1 MALVSLA
8 ALLIAALPS
17 GIPTDSVPLYTNL
30 GTHSHTITTTVP
42 RAQDYF
48 NQGIRLAFGF
58 NHGEAIRAFREAQRL
73 DPRCA
78 MCFWGEALAHGPHVN
93 APMDSAGG
101 VGAWAA
107 LARAVALAPAAPPA
121 ERAYIRALA
130 ARYSAKAP
138 ADRAAL
144 DSAYAT
150 AMGQLVR
157 EYPTD
162 LDAATLY
169 AEALMNLRPWAYWQ
183 KDGTPYPQTDIIITQ
198 LERVL
203 ARNPNH
209 PGACHYYIHA
219 VEAVAPEKA
228 VPCAERL
235 ATLMP
240 GAGHMVHMPGHIYI
254 RVGRYIDA
262 INANV
267 HAVHADESYIA
278 SERPSGIYPIGYYP
292 HNYHFLSFAAT
303 LAGRSE
309 QAIDA
314 ARKLAANLPV
324 EIVRAVPPFEQLL
337 PYDVLVLA
345 RFGRWDEVL
354 ASPLPPSDLRVT
366 TGLVYYARGTAH
378 AAKGQ
383 AAEAQAA
390 LDTVKVIAAG
400 TTPADQTAMTSG
412 TGENKTVMDIALH
425 ALMGEIAFRQGKHDE
440 AVAHFREAVRLED
453 TFNYVEPPQ
462 WFYPV
467 RASLGAVLL
476 KAGKPA
482 DAEAVYRE
490 DLRRFPENGWSL
502 IGLEASLRTLG
513 KTAEAD
519 GVRGRRQK
527 AWSSAD
533 IQLNASTF

>member
-1 MALVSLA
+1 MALLPLA
-8 ALLIAALPS
+8 ALLLAALPA
-17 GIPTDSVPLYTNL
+17 GTAADSVPLYTNL
-30 GTHSHTITTTVP
+30 GDHRHPISTSVP

-48 NQGIRLAFGF
+48 NQGMRLVFGF

-73 DPRCA
+73 DPDCA
-78 MCFWGEALAHGPHVN
+78 MCFWGEALAYGPHVN
-93 APMDSAGG
+93 APMDSAGA

-107 LARAVALAPAAPPA
+107 LERAVTLAPRARPA
-121 ERAYIRALA
+121 ERAYIRALQ
-130 ARYSAKAP
+130 ARYAAHPP
-138 ADRAAL
+138 ANRASL
-144 DSAYAT
+144 DSAYAK
-150 AMGQLVR
+150 AMGRLVA
-157 EYPTD
+157 EYPAD

-169 AEALMNLRPWAYWQ
+169 AEALMDLRPWAYWK
-183 KDGTPYPQTDIIITQ
+183 KDGTPYPQTDIILAQ

-203 ARNPNH
+203 AANPKH

-235 ATLMP
+235 AILMP

-254 RVGRYIDA
+254 RVGRWADA
-262 INANV
+262 IDANV

-278 SERPSGIYPIGYYP
+278 SEQPSGIYPVGYYP

-303 LAGRSE
+303 MAGRSA

-314 ARKLAANLPV
+314 ARKLVANVPV
-324 EIVRAVPPFEQLL
+324 EVVRQVPPFEQLR
-337 PYDVLVLA
+337 PYDVLVLT
-345 RFGRWDEVL
+345 RFGRWDQVL
-354 ASPLPPSDLRVT
+354 GTPLPPGDLRVT
-366 TGLVYYARGTAH
+366 TGLFYYARGVAH

-383 AAEAQAA
+383 WAEAQAA
-390 LDTVKVIAAG
+390 LDSVRVIAEG

-412 TGENKTVMDIALH
+412 EGENKTVMDIALH
-425 ALMGEIAFRQGKHDE
+425 ALMGEIASRQGKLDD
-440 AVAHFREAVRLED
+440 AITHFREAVRLED

-467 RASLGAVLL
+467 RATLGAVLL

-482 DAEAVYRE
+482 EAETVYRE

-502 IGLEASLRTLG
+502 FGLEASLRAQG
-513 KTAEAD
+513 KTADAD
-519 GVRGRRQK
+519 AVRSRRQQ
-527 AWSSAD
+527 AWATAD
-533 IQLNASTF
+533 IELTASNF

>member
-1 MALVSLA
+1 MVMVPLA
-8 ALLIAALPS
+8 ALLLAALPS
-17 GIPTDSVPLYTNL
+17 GHSPDSVPLYTNL
-30 GTHSHTITTTVP
+30 GNHRHPITTTVP
-42 RAQDYF
+42 RAQEYF
-48 NQGIRLAFGF
+48 NQGMRLLFGF

-73 DPRCA
+73 DPACA
-78 MCFWGEALAHGPHVN
+78 MCYWGEALAYGPHVN
-93 APMDSAGG
+93 APMDSAGA

-107 LARAVALAPAAPPA
+107 LERAVALAPKAPAA
-121 ERAYIRALA
+121 ERAYITALQ
-130 ARYSAKAP
+130 ARYAAKPP
-138 ADRAAL
+138 AVRAGL
-144 DSAYAT
+144 DSAYAA
-150 AMGQLVR
+150 AMAQLVAR
-157 EYPTD
+157 YPDD

-169 AEALMNLRPWAYWQ
+169 AEALMDLRPWAYWK
-183 KDGTPYPQTDIIITQ
+183 KDGTPYPQTDIIVRQ

-203 ARNPNH
+203 AKYPNH

-254 RVGRYIDA
+254 RVGRYVDA

-267 HAVHADESYIA
+267 HAVHADETYIA
-278 SERPSGIYPIGYYP
+278 SERPSGIYPVGYYP
-292 HNYHFLSFAAT
+292 HNYHFLAFAAT

-309 QAIDA
+309 QAIEA
-314 ARKLAANLPV
+314 ARKLVEAVPV
-324 EIVRAVPPFEQLL
+324 EVVRQVPPFEQLR
-337 PYDVLVLA
+337 PYDLLVLT
-345 RFGRWDEVL
+345 RFGRWDDVL

-366 TGLVYYARGTAH
+366 TGLVYYARGVAH

-390 LDTVKVIAAG
+390 LDTVRVIAEG

-412 TGENKTVMDIALH
+412 EGENKTVMDIALH
-425 ALMGEIAFRQGKHDE
+425 ALMGEIAFRQGKLDD
-440 AVAHFREAVRLED
+440 AVTHFREAARLED
-453 TFNYVEPPQ
+453 TFNYIEPPQ
-462 WFYPV
+462 WYYPV

-482 DAEAVYRE
+482 EAETVYRE
-490 DLRRFPENGWSL
+490 DLRRFPDNGWSL
-502 IGLEASLRTLG
+502 FGLEASLRAQG
-513 KTAEAD
+513 KNGEAE
-519 GVRGRRQK
+519 GVRGRRLK

-533 IQLNASTF
+533 ITITASSF

>member
-1 MALVSLA
+1 MFAVSLA
-8 ALLIAALPS
+8 ALLTAMPVPA
-17 GIPTDSVPLYTNL
+17 TDTVPLYDNL
-30 GTHSHTITTTVP
+30 GNHRHTISTRVP

-48 NQGIRLAFGF
+48 NQGMRLVFGF
-58 NHGEAIRAFREAQRL
+58 NHGEAVRAFREAQRL
-73 DPRCA
+73 DPQCA
-78 MCFWGEALAHGPHVN
+78 MCFWGEALAYGPHVN
-93 APMDSAGG
+93 APMDSAGS
-101 VGAWAA
+101 VAAWAA
-107 LARAVALAPAAPPA
+107 LERAVALAPNASAADQAYINALKPRYAAPP
-121 ERAYIRALA
+121 
-130 ARYSAKAP
+130 P
-138 ADRAAL
+138 ANRAAL

-150 AMGQLVR
+150 AMAGLARQ
-157 EYPTD
+157 YPDD

-169 AEALMNLRPWAYWQ
+169 AEALMDLRPWAYWK
-183 KDGTPYPQTDIIITQ
+183 KDGTPYPQTDIIVAQ

-203 ARNPNH
+203 AKNPNH

-219 VEAVAPEKA
+219 VEAVTPEKA

-235 ATLMP
+235 AALMP

-254 RVGRYIDA
+254 RVGRYSDA

-292 HNYHFLSFAAT
+292 HNYHFLAFAAT

-309 QAIDA
+309 QAIEGG
-314 ARKLAANLPV
+314 RKLVAQMPV
-324 EIVRAVPPFEQLL
+324 EVVRQVPPFEQLL
-337 PYDVLVLA
+337 PYDRLVLI

-354 ASPLPPSDLRVT
+354 ALPLPPSDLRVA
-366 TGLVYYARGTAH
+366 TGLSQYARGVAF

-383 AAEAQAA
+383 WSAAQAA

-412 TGENKTVMDIALH
+412 EGENKTVMDIAMH
-425 ALMGEIAFRQGKHDE
+425 ALMGEIAYRRGNLDE
-440 AVAHFREAVRLED
+440 AAGHFREAVRLED
-453 TFNYVEPPQ
+453 TFNYIEPPQ

-467 RASLGAVLL
+467 RTSLGAVLL

-482 DAEAVYRE
+482 EAEAAYRE
-490 DLRRFPENGWSL
+490 DLKRFPENGWSL
-502 IGLEASLRTLG
+502 FGLEASLRAQG

-519 GVRGRRQK
+519 TIRGRWQK
-527 AWSSAD
+527 AWASAD
-533 IQLNASTF
+533 VQLNASTF

>member
-1 MALVSLA
+1 MALVPFA
-8 ALLIAALPS
+8 ALLFATLPGS
-17 GIPTDSVPLYTNL
+17 PVDSVPLYTNL
-30 GTHSHTITTTVP
+30 GNHQHAITTSVP
-42 RAQDYF
+42 RAQEYF
-48 NQGIRLAFGF
+48 NQGMRLVFGF

-73 DPRCA
+73 DPACA
-78 MCFWGEALAHGPHVN
+78 MCFWGEALAYGPHVN
-93 APMDSAGG
+93 APMDSAGA

-107 LARAVALAPAAPPA
+107 LERAVELAPKAPPA
-121 ERAYIRALA
+121 ERAYIAALQG
-130 ARYSAKAP
+130 RYSANPP
-138 ADRAAL
+138 AVRASL
-144 DSAYAT
+144 DSAYAK
-150 AMGQLVR
+150 AMGQVVAR
-157 EYPTD
+157 YPDD

-169 AEALMNLRPWAYWQ
+169 AEALMDLRPWAYWK
-183 KDGTPYPQTDIIITQ
+183 KDGTPYPQTDIILQQ

-219 VEAVAPEKA
+219 VEAVAPAKA

-254 RVGRYIDA
+254 RVGRWSDA

-278 SERPSGIYPIGYYP
+278 SERPSGLYPVGYYP

-303 LAGRSE
+303 MAGRSE
-309 QAIDA
+309 VAIDA
-314 ARKLAANLPV
+314 ARKLVENVPV
-324 EIVRAVPPFEQLL
+324 EVVRQVPPFEQLR
-337 PYDVLVLA
+337 PYDLLVLT

-354 ASPLPPSDLRVT
+354 ASPLPPADLRVT
-366 TGLVYYARGTAH
+366 TGLAYYTRGVAH

-383 AAEAQAA
+383 WTAAQAA
-390 LDTVKVIAAG
+390 LDTVKLIAAG
-400 TTPADQTAMTSG
+400 TNPADQTAMTSG
-412 TGENKTVMDIALH
+412 EGENKTVMEIAQH
-425 ALMGEIAFRQGKHDE
+425 ALMGEIAYRQGKLDE
-440 AVAHFREAVRLED
+440 AVAHYREAVRLED

-462 WFYPV
+462 WYYPV
-467 RASLGAVLL
+467 RATLGAILL

-482 DAEAVYRE
+482 EAEVVYRE

-502 IGLEASLRTLG
+502 FGLEASLRAQG
-513 KTAEAD
+513 KTGEAD
-519 GVRGRRQK
+519 GVRGRRLK

-533 IQLNASTF
+533 IELTGSAF

>member
-1 MALVSLA
+1 MAFVPLA
-8 ALLIAALPS
+8 ALLIAVLPS
-17 GIPTDSVPLYTNL
+17 SIPTDSVPLYTNL
-30 GTHSHTITTTVP
+30 GSHRHTITTSVP

-48 NQGIRLAFGF
+48 NQGLRLVFGF

-93 APMDSAGG
+93 APMDSAGS

-107 LARAVALAPAAPPA
+107 LERAVALAPAAPPA
-121 ERAYIRALA
+121 ERAYIRALQ
-130 ARYSAKAP
+130 ARYAATPP
-138 ADRAAL
+138 ADRAGL
-144 DSAYAT
+144 DSAYAG
-150 AMGQLVR
+150 AMAQLVR
-157 EYPTD
+157 EYPDD
-162 LDAATLY
+162 LDAAMLY
-169 AEALMNLRPWAYWQ
+169 AEALMDLRPWAYWE
-183 KDGTPYPQTDIIITQ
+183 KDGTPYPQTDIIVTQ

-203 ARNPNH
+203 AKNSNH

-254 RVGRYIDA
+254 RVGRYVDA

-278 SERPSGIYPIGYYP
+278 SERPSGIYPVGYYP
-292 HNYHFLSFAAT
+292 HNYHFLSFAST

-314 ARKLAANLPV
+314 ARKLAASLPV
-324 EIVRAVPPFEQLL
+324 EVVRAVPPFEQLL

-345 RFGRWDEVL
+345 RFGRWDDVL
-354 ASPLPPSDLRVT
+354 RSPLPPSDLRVT

-383 AAEAQAA
+383 SAQAQAA

-400 TTPADQTAMTSG
+400 TTRADQTAMTSG
-412 TGENKTVMDIALH
+412 AGENKTVMDIALH
-425 ALMGEIAFRQGKHDE
+425 SLMGEIAFRQGKHEE
-440 AVAHFREAVRLED
+440 AAAHFREAVRLED

-482 DAEAVYRE
+482 EAETVYRE

-502 IGLEASLRTLG
+502 TGLEASLRAQG

-533 IQLNASTF
+533 IQLNASSF